1 MEVETMCFCNNPLL
15 KLIQIITQIKD
26 NMSSEDTI
34 FSAWSSQASFSI
46 YIYYVN
52 FIPTKNFKNILIH
65 KRINMM

>member
-1 MEVETMCFCNNPLL
+1 MCFCNNPLL

-34 FSAWSSQASFSI
+34 LSAWSSQTSFSI
-46 YIYYVN
+46 YISYVN